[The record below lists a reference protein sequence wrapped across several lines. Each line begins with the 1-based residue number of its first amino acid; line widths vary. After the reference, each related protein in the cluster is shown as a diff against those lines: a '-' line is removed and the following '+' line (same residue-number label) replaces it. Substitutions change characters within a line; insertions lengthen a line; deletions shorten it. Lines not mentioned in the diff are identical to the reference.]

1 MPRMPFSGVRNS
13 WLTVARK
20 RDFASLAAS
29 ALARASF
36 RVRSAATRSVMSRP
50 ARTSSGAP
58 SRPAIEVSTQESQRT
73 PSGVRTAS
81 STTRAPSAPMRGG
94 AALDHVGRSPEPIS
108 VSREVPMSSAK
119 RSFAKVMRPLR
130 SRWTMTSSWAS
141 IRLR

>member
-58 SRPAIEVSTQESQRT
+58 SRPAIEVSTQDSQRT

-81 STTRAPSAPMRGG
+81 STTRAPSAPMRG
-94 AALDHVGRSPEPIS
+94 APLSITVGRSPEPIS
-108 VSREVPMSSAK
+108 VSRDVPMSSAK
-119 RSFAKVMRPLR
+119 RSFAKVMRPAR